1 MAKPLPR
8 TKRVLIGKDRWTI
21 RRRQVPR
28 DRWGDCDK
36 ERRLIRVDSRLRGI
50 NLLNVLLHE
59 LIHARWWCLSEDE
72 VTEFSEEAA
81 GILDEF
87 QLVRD
92 EEDADG

>member
-21 RRRQVPR
+21 RRQAVPR
-28 DRWGDCDK
+28 DRWGDCDRD
-36 ERRLIRVDSRLRGI
+36 RRLIRVDGRLRGI

-59 LIHARWWCLSEDE
+59 LIHARWWPLSEDE

-81 GILDEF
+81 GILYAF
-87 QLVRD
+87 GFRD